1 MPKQKTSNESQ
12 ESGDLEWY
20 PKETKQRRKKQ
31 GKKAEQQKGLEQ
43 KRQLYCFKCGKEIP
57 PDHPIKKDKSGRLSG
72 RCLHKSKEG
81 CQRKTFFVTKAELK
95 EFDFKPAR
103 EIVKEEAEEREK
115 LLRDPGFLVKT
126 INEVQNNG
134 VSGEEDTIIAE
145 IIIASTRLV
154 EGASAESKN
163 LFLSDKT
170 GIGKDFL
177 TKKTLEVILPEK
189 QHLHVTKLSKEA
201 FTYWHAFEDG
211 WTWDNKVIHFEDI
224 PQSILNSD
232 TFKVMSSGGSHA
244 IVVKDQKTID
254 IPIKGKPVMIITS
267 HHANPRDEAL
277 RRFPIGP
284 LDETLKQTKR
294 IKDKISKRFAG
305 EEQNKKNHVL
315 RSIIQ
320 NLKPYS
326 VVIPFAGLIQHFF
339 PEDILM
345 RTHYERFLVYICSSA
360 VFHQPQ
366 REKNRDGK
374 LIATPD
380 DYMIARLVLIYT
392 TSNPKMIPMSTEYKD
407 VLQVLKENV
416 EAMSV
421 NEIFLKCDH
430 SKKWLYEHLPS
441 LTSTGLVIKNKRKSD
456 EANREIDTYQFAD
469 VNPYAIP
476 TWNEIVAKIE
486 RIIEKTGNT
495 EKCENNVTE
504 ETEFKNWF
512 FHNVKIAKKPNS
524 TLVILHFS
532 GGKIPLNGKVF
543 SVFPK
548 ISYFLRERDE
558 KRYRKYYEEMDLAL
572 HEKLNHLKKFILDN
586 RNAGYKIGDGFLYNN
601 FDHGFISQCIES
613 SLLVKQSNG
622 EYVFGG

>member
-1 MPKQKTSNESQ
+1 MGGTQKAK
-12 ESGDLEWY
+12 
-20 PKETKQRRKKQ
+20 KEL
-31 GKKAEQQKGLEQ
+31 AKGM
-43 KRQLYCFKCGKEIP
+43 EI
-57 PDHPIKKDKSGRLSG
+57 S
-72 RCLHKSKEG
+72 
-81 CQRKTFFVTKAELK
+81 
-95 EFDFKPAR
+95 
-103 EIVKEEAEEREK
+103 KEEADKLNEELAKTSQGKQECQTKATPEAFEK
-115 LLRDPGFLVKT
+115 AKEQEQERIELIQDPEFLIKT
-126 INEVQNNG
+126 VNEVQNNG

-254 IPIKGKPVMIITS
+254 IPIKGKPVMVITS

-294 IKDKISKRFAG
+294 IKDKISRRFAG
-305 EEQNKKNHVL
+305 EEQNRKNLLL

-320 NLKPYS
+320 DLKPYS

-486 RIIEKTGNT
+486 RIIEKTVNT
-495 EKCENNVTE
+495 EKCENNITE
-504 ETEFKNWF
+504 ETEFENWF

-524 TLVILHFS
+524 TLAILHFS

-558 KRYRKYYEEMDLAL
+558 KRYRKYYEEKEPEQTNEEQTKLPDLKKETNNIDQINEIRNIQDFCNTTENKEGFSNEKAVIAFIKN
-572 HEKLNHLKKFILDN
+572 KLNKKDPESYYQHLLQ
-586 RNAGYKIGDGFLYNN
+586 DG
-601 FDHGFISQCIES
+601 
-613 SLLVKQSNG
+613 SLTFYSGKGVM
-622 EYVFGG
+622 FTGGR